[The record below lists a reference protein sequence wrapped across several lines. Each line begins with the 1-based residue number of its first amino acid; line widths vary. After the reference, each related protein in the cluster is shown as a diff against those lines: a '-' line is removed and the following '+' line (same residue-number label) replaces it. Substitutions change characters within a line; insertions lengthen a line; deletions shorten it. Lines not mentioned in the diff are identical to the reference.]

1 MIEPMKKILVV
12 DDDSLI
18 AMATAELIEEF
29 GYSVLEAN
37 SADQAMGILE
47 SEPTIDLMI
56 TDYSMPGRT
65 GIDLA
70 AAAAALRPSLPIIL
84 ATGYAELPPGTATT
98 LPRVSKPF
106 DETELRAQ
114 IATLLDGA

>member
-29 GYSVLEAN
+29 GYRALEAN
-37 SADQAMGILE
+37 SADQALGILA
-47 SEPTIDLMI
+47 SEPTIELMI
-56 TDYSMPGRT
+56 TDYAMPGMT

-70 AAAAALRPSLPIIL
+70 AAATAIRPALRILL
-84 ATGYAELPPGTATT
+84 ATGYADLPPGAATE

-106 DETELRAQ
+106 DESELRAQ